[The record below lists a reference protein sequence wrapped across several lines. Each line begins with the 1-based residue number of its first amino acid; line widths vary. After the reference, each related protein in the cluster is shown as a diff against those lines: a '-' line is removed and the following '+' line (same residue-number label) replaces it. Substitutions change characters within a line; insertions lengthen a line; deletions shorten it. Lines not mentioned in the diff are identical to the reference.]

1 MSDNLITSKY
11 TLLIVT
17 ILSITMMAASIVP
30 SFFSTTAFA
39 ASDNDDVVVDPT
51 VQTSVE
57 ADPNVNVDP
66 DVEVAKG
73 CVEISDNDEVTQV
86 NEQSANQE
94 VHKNNDVGDG
104 GVVVEP
110 TAQASIQI
118 AANFNVDDDVIIILG
133 CNDGGAKV
141 TDNDEVTQVNEQSAN
156 QEIDSDSEVGDG
168 GVLFSQVIQKSR
180 QTAVNYNADKDV
192 FIVLGCND
200 ENVEITD
207 NDEVTQVNEQSA
219 NQEVDRN
226 SDVGDGGVLFSQV
239 IQKSRQTAVNYG
251 QDNDRPV
258 LVPLPNL

>member
-1 MSDNLITSKY
+1 MSDNLIRSKY
-11 TLLIVT
+11 TLSIVT

-104 GVVVEP
+104 GVLFSP
-110 TAQASIQI
+110 TIQESRQK
-118 AANFNVDDDVIIILG
+118 ALNFN
-133 CNDGGAKV
+133 
-141 TDNDEVTQVNEQSAN
+141 
-156 QEIDSDSEVGDG
+156 
-168 GVLFSQVIQKSR
+168 
-180 QTAVNYNADKDV
+180 
-192 FIVLGCND
+192 
-200 ENVEITD
+200 
-207 NDEVTQVNEQSA
+207 
-219 NQEVDRN
+219 
-226 SDVGDGGVLFSQV
+226 
-239 IQKSRQTAVNYG
+239 
-251 QDNDRPV
+251 QDNDRV
-258 LVPLPNL
+258 IFLPLPNL

>member
-1 MSDNLITSKY
+1 MT
-11 TLLIVT
+11 
-17 ILSITMMAASIVP
+17 
-30 SFFSTTAFA
+30 FST
-39 ASDNDDVVVDPT
+39 
-51 VQTSVE
+51 
-57 ADPNVNVDP
+57 
-66 DVEVAKG
+66 G
-73 CVEISDNDEVTQV
+73 CVV
-86 NEQSANQE
+86 NIN
-94 VHKNNDVGDG
+94 
-104 GVVVEP
+104 
-110 TAQASIQI
+110 
-118 AANFNVDDDVIIILG
+118 
-133 CNDGGAKV
+133 
-141 TDNDEVTQVNEQSAN
+141 DNDEVTQVNEQSAN

-219 NQEVDRN
+219 NQEVHKN
-226 SDVGDGGVLFSQV
+226 NDVGDGGVLFSQV